1 MSDYRINIWGEFVN
15 HMEYKYLSEIF
26 SDIKSGVYE
35 EKIKKIRTL
44 LLDGDIESSNKLKK
58 ELLGFTTSGIFYF
71 NKSRKQENLLKY
83 NGLVILDIDYLKNYG
98 EVDMIFEKIIR
109 IEETKMAFRS
119 SSGLGIKIIVE
130 TNNNDPNK
138 HTIVYK
144 EVVKYYQVILGVEF
158 DTKTCDIARLCF
170 VSYDE
175 NAYLNLESKIFEV
188 SIIEESKDTKPVK
201 TNDKLFELKMRII
214 IEFTERLQKFEE
226 GNRNQFIFLLARNC
240 SSYGGIDR
248 ELVVEFCIEKYE
260 EDGFDGNEIRNIII
274 AVYKR
279 YNHEFGKWT
288 PKLNKQLIQIQS
300 QSHE

>member
-15 HMEYKYLSEIF
+15 HIEYKYLSEIF

-138 HTIVYK
+138 HAIVYK

-188 SIIEESKDTKPVK
+188 SENTEIKIKRPKENVDE
-201 TNDKLFELKMRII
+201 LFELKMKITV
-214 IEFTERLQKFEE
+214 EFTEKYQKFEE
-226 GNRNQFIFLLARNC
+226 SNRNQFIYLLSKNC
-240 SSYGGIDR
+240 NVYGMKKDLVIDYCLVNYR
-248 ELVVEFCIEKYE
+248 ETGFEEK
-260 EDGFDGNEIRNIII
+260 EIRQTITD
-274 AVYKR
+274 AYKNR
-279 YNHEFGKWT
+279 SFEFGKW
-288 PKLNKQLIQIQS
+288 KLSLDKKILNYK
-300 QSHE
+300 